1 MEAPLMGFNL
11 EDYEPVAARST
22 QSIKGWESSATI
34 GVVSAAIVEAV
45 GDIDGVAKTRTAKVD
60 SRSGSG
66 YSYKY
71 ADLSDVIAS
80 TKAIL
85 KQKGLV
91 ALQTVASDETS
102 VIIGT
107 TLLHASGEW
116 IAFEP
121 LRLPLGRTA
130 QEIGSAITYGRRYTL
145 LGCLGI
151 AAEDDDGA
159 SAVAHPSR
167 EEMAKVSRAGGGTP
181 SASSSGNYPSL
192 ASEKQ
197 MEALRKMGKRRGADT
212 DEALAEALSTLL
224 GKTIGLLTLSRAD
237 ASTAIGEWTKE

>member
-1 MEAPLMGFNL
+1 MGFNL

-167 EEMAKVSRAGGGTP
+167 EEMAKVSRAGGGSP
-181 SASSSGNYPSL
+181 SASSSGL
-192 ASEKQ
+192 ATQ
-197 MEALRKMGKRRGADT
+197 AQHNFLRKMMFAQSIKTEEDIQAKV
-212 DEALAEALSTLL
+212 DEALGAPVLLSQ
-224 GKTIGLLTLSRAD
+224 LTRAQ
-237 ASTAIGEWTKE
+237 ASKVIDYMVNRA